1 MRANENA
8 RKSKSKQP
16 CSLTL
21 EKENLARARFKANK
35 ISGYMS
41 QEKRDLVDI
50 MSMNHNGLIDNAV
63 YHRYK
68 KLLDQREKNQ
78 KEVQGADDSQQ
89 KARGKS

>member
-1 MRANENA
+1 MAMALGQLTCRSQTYLLQNA

-41 QEKRDLVDI
+41 REKRDLVDI

-68 KLLDQREKNQ
+68 KLLD
-78 KEVQGADDSQQ
+78 
-89 KARGKS
+89 